1 MGPSEEASGGGAAGP
16 KGGGC
21 SQAKGKKAC
30 LWPDRAG
37 WEGQP
42 TARSGRLTLGQDAGS
57 KARASEE
64 TTCDRWEAG
73 RVQEQPNKTTA
84 VMGVRRLT

>member
-1 MGPSEEASGGGAAGP
+1 M
-16 KGGGC
+16 
-21 SQAKGKKAC
+21 KGKKAC

-42 TARSGRLTLGQDAGS
+42 TAGSGRLTLGQDAARRGS
-57 KARASEE
+57 KAQASEE
-64 TTCDRWEAG
+64 TTCDRWRHGRLAREAG